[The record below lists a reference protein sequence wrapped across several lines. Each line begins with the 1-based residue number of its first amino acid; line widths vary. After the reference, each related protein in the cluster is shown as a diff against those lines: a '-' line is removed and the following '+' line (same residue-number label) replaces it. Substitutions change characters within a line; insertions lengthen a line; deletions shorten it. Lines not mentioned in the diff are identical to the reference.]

1 MPTFSKQSKDKLNTC
16 DKKLVKVFT
25 KVIERFDCTIICGHR
40 TQGEQLQL
48 FKQGR
53 TLVDGKWIKTGKT
66 VTNLDGYKK
75 VGRHN
80 SYPSE
85 AVDVVPYPIDWN
97 DLDRFKELSKVI
109 KEVALEEG
117 VELTWGGDWDS
128 FKDFPHWELT
138 K

>member
-1 MPTFSKQSKDKLNTC
+1 MPKFSKQSRDKLNTC
-16 DKKLVKVFT
+16 DKKLIKIFT
-25 KVIERFDCTIICGHR
+25 KVIDRFDCTIICGHR
-40 TQGEQLQL
+40 TQDEQLQL

-85 AVDVVPYPIDWN
+85 AVDAVPYPIDWN

-117 VELTWGGDWDS
+117 VELTWGGDWES
-128 FKDFPHWELT
+128 FKDYPHWELT